1 MTKDLETNQK
11 AEIQYQR
18 ESQLV
23 ASLRQ
28 EYNVLNQQFFTYKT
42 NYPIES
48 VNLAKVSQEDKATQT
63 EDLVTIQQDNSTQ
76 TGDLPI
82 LFDQSVKSKYAL
94 LNRKFHGAMILNNMS
109 QNAVERLQQELD
121 SVSPAEF
128 AENLFLNHH
137 RVTAAV
143 AEMFKKL
150 DTSWKPKGKPKYPM
164 TRRQRAIQSHKIMFI
179 MNLNKLYFYSHF
191 SHFFIAN
198 EPKGCG
204 RLYQNAKGLNL
215 NAYKLIL
222 AFVGFYRIKD
232 ITSNYQHQELL

>member
-94 LNRKFHGAMILNNMS
+94 LNSKFHGAMILNNMS
-109 QNAVERLQQELD
+109 QNAVERLQQEFD
-121 SVSPAEF
+121 SVSATEF

-137 RVTAAV
+137 RVAATV
-143 AEMFKKL
+143 AEMFTQSLNIAGTNPKIVKDSLETLSLSVSQNFLNILRVQGSKSKL
-150 DTSWKPKGKPKYPM
+150 
-164 TRRQRAIQSHKIMFI
+164 
-179 MNLNKLYFYSHF
+179 
-191 SHFFIAN
+191 
-198 EPKGCG
+198 
-204 RLYQNAKGLNL
+204 
-215 NAYKLIL
+215 
-222 AFVGFYRIKD
+222 
-232 ITSNYQHQELL
+232 

>member
-94 LNRKFHGAMILNNMS
+94 LNSKFHGAMILNNMS
-109 QNAVERLQQELD
+109 LNAVERLQQEKHLILHAYKQELD
-121 SVSPAEF
+121 SVSATEF

-137 RVTAAV
+137 RVAATV
-143 AEMFKKL
+143 AEMFTQSLNIAGTNPKIVKDSLETLSLSVSQNFLNILRVQGSKSKL
-150 DTSWKPKGKPKYPM
+150 
-164 TRRQRAIQSHKIMFI
+164 
-179 MNLNKLYFYSHF
+179 
-191 SHFFIAN
+191 
-198 EPKGCG
+198 
-204 RLYQNAKGLNL
+204 
-215 NAYKLIL
+215 
-222 AFVGFYRIKD
+222 
-232 ITSNYQHQELL
+232 